1 MKITLYAKTAHS
13 KEGKAFIRYITS
25 MKNKEGKVIS
35 MSVRTPSD
43 VPGFVQ
49 SKCPYIVEFN
59 KEDANLQ
66 ARRYT
71 DKDGNEKVSYTLW
84 LKAYK
89 ESDEKYVDHSLDNFE

>member
-1 MKITLYAKTAHS
+1 MKITLFAKTAHS
-13 KEGKAFIRYITS
+13 KDGKAFIRYITS
-25 MKNKEGKVIS
+25 MKDKNGKVIS

-43 VPGFVQ
+43 VPAFVQ
-49 SKCPYIVEFN
+49 SKCPCIVEFN

-71 DKDGNEKVSYTLW
+71 DKNGNEKISYTLW

>member
-1 MKITLYAKTAHS
+1 MKITLFAKTAHS
-13 KEGKAFIRYITS
+13 KDGKAFIRYITS
-25 MKNKEGKVIS
+25 MKDKDGKVIS
-35 MSVRTPSD
+35 MCVRTPSD
-43 VPGFVQ
+43 VPAFVQ

-71 DKDGNEKVSYTLW
+71 DKNGNEKISYTLW

-89 ESDEKYVDHSLDNFE
+89 ESADKYVDHSLDNFE